1 MTYEII
7 QPPFTLNFRT
17 MSKRELEGYYEWFKQ
32 MIPERICMLEKTVRE
47 SESSWTADRSPKS
60 LSALG
65 QWFVGEVETRPRT
78 SEEMEELRSKLPD
91 SIDISSVE
99 LTNRTFSL
107 AMDIGMYL
115 GEVFRKKVC
124 GAEWT
129 LHLKKNVNFG
139 QPVLTGFKVPLNP
152 VRVALTGA
160 YRAARGSRWGNH
172 LLSVYKGWLSDM
184 KT

>member
-17 MSKRELEGYYEWFKQ
+17 MSKRELKEYYEWFKQ
-32 MIPERICMLEKTVRE
+32 MIPERISILEKTVRE
-47 SESSWTADRSPKS
+47 SESSWTADRSPGS

-65 QWFVGEVETRPRT
+65 EWFEGEVETRPHT
-78 SEEMEELRSKLPD
+78 AEEMEELRSKLPAW
-91 SIDISSVE
+91 IDIDSVD

-115 GEVFRKKVC
+115 GEVFRQNVE
-124 GAEWT
+124 GADWT
-129 LHLKKNVNFG
+129 LHLKKDSDFG
-139 QPVLTGFKVPLNP
+139 QPVLTGFKIPLNP
-152 VRVALTGA
+152 VHILVTVA
-160 YRAARGSRWGNH
+160 YRVARGSRSGNH
-172 LLSVYKGWLSDM
+172 LRNVYNVWLSDT